1 MTTAVPLNGLNTIGR
16 CQLCGNM
23 RQTARVKFE
32 RNIGMIVLRQTRRL
46 EASLCKSCVESQ
58 FWRFQGLNLVLGP
71 WGMISL
77 LLTPIYLVTN
87 TVSYASA
94 RRELSGAVE

>member
-1 MTTAVPLNGLNTIGR
+1 MATAVPVNNVDTIGR
-16 CQLCGNM
+16 CQLCSNM

-32 RNIGMIVLRQTRRL
+32 RNIGMLVLRQTRRL
-46 EASLCKSCVESQ
+46 EANLCKSCLESQ

-71 WGMISL
+71 WGIISL
-77 LLTPIYLVTN
+77 ILTPIYLVTN